1 MNIVTTCRLPEA
13 MEDVVTTAETD
24 SRVQFSPEVTS
35 KSGLTGV
42 TSPSDSG
49 ASSASFHTAA
59 SDNSFTC
66 GGDTCSLQED
76 PKPDHST
83 EREGTKTPPTAV
95 DTSDDI
101 ISNTGGEHGETLGN
115 DEVIVTVDLAEN
127 DAPNDT
133 ASPINTRDGDTVKEV
148 PTDQP
153 AVMEEVP
160 GEKDADLNEA
170 LRPGHLTV
178 ETSDKTAVEV
188 SSTTAGEMEPQQQVL
203 IQTNTGTT
211 GEPVELIPLPPNNGG
226 DATSHHEVEESTHH
240 DVVESANQKGAGDA
254 MRCESSVENGHPGQL
269 MEGKMEGEGGEAM
282 DYQNQAAQSA
292 NQKEE
297 TPERAGAEATSE
309 LSVKTEEE
317 AMEVAVPET
326 TENTPEESEKCESK
340 ENSPSGSLSSVEQR
354 EEGGGGR
361 EGDGENTPS
370 VSSSG
375 YGGSR
380 EVSPEED
387 TVGGV
392 ITEDMKEEEKR
403 LRERESREQ
412 SVGEEVGTLI
422 SECDKQH

>member
-1 MNIVTTCRLPEA
+1 

-24 SRVQFSPEVTS
+24 SRVQLSPEVTS

-83 EREGTKTPPTAV
+83 EREGTKTSPTAV

-101 ISNTGGEHGETLGN
+101 ISNVDGEHGEILSN
-115 DEVIVTVDLAEN
+115 DEVIATVDLAEN

-133 ASPINTRDGDTVKEV
+133 ASCTDTKDGATVKEV

-160 GEKDADLNEA
+160 GEKEADLNEA
-170 LRPGHLTV
+170 LRPDHETV
-178 ETSDKTAVEV
+178 ETSDKTAAEG
-188 SSTTAGEMEPQQQVL
+188 SSTTAGEMEPQQQAL
-203 IQTNTGTT
+203 IQTDTGTT
-211 GEPVELIPLPPNNGG
+211 GDPVELIPLPHNNEG
-226 DATSHHEVEESTHH
+226 DATSHPEVVESTHH
-240 DVVESANQKGAGDA
+240 EVVESANQKGTGDV
-254 MRCESSVENGHPGQL
+254 MVSSVEGGHPGHL
-269 MEGKMEGEGGEAM
+269 VEGKMEGEGGEAM
-282 DYQNQAAQSA
+282 DYQNHAAESA

-297 TPERAGAEATSE
+297 TPKRAGAEATSE

-326 TENTPEESEKCESK
+326 TENLPEESKKCESK
-340 ENSPSGSLSSVEQR
+340 ENSTSGSLLSVEQR
-354 EEGGGGR
+354 EGGGGAGG
-361 EGDGENTPS
+361 EGGEESTPS

-412 SVGEEVGTLI
+412 SVGEEVCRYTDI
-422 SECDKQH
+422 RM